1 MTLRSATSSTLSDAS
16 RDASRNASRRGT
28 DLPDTED
35 AGAAPG
41 ARFAGRSRRDTTFKG
56 MLDAPIQRWFSIT
69 PAYAPALVADCAE
82 HLGSGRDDR
91 YLDPFS
97 GSGTTAV
104 WCRLHGLLCTAV
116 EWNPA
121 LHFISSVKAG
131 WSADPAALEAA
142 GAVFIAAWRA
152 ALPGSAAA
160 GDYLRSHA
168 AYVPRIS
175 NPQRWWSASTLAE
188 LTAAR
193 HTLACHP
200 PEAALRPGIQLALL
214 RILLEV
220 SRARYTH
227 ASVTFARG
235 EDDQPTPSALPAF
248 ARRLAEM
255 VADLR
260 ALDGHP
266 QRLASVLH
274 GNSLALDA
282 VLPDPGTYTRLICS
296 PPYPNRYSYARE
308 TRPHLF
314 FLDLIASAAAV
325 GELEHSAM
333 GGTWGRATSA
343 LSQPHAPASPE
354 VASVMAPLL
363 ATLRAAHPLM
373 ANYAVRYFND
383 FWRHVQ
389 SLDRAMAP
397 HARLA
402 YVVGNSKLGGVP
414 VPVAE
419 WLLALFEAAGW
430 RRLGEGIHHMR
441 RRNSRSGLV
450 ESVIFVER

>member
-1 MTLRSATSSTLSDAS
+1 MTLGQTAATTQHDTPKDAA
-16 RDASRNASRRGT
+16 AS
-28 DLPDTED
+28 
-35 AGAAPG
+35 G

-56 MLDAPIQRWFSIT
+56 KLDAPIQRWFSIT

-82 HLGSGRDDR
+82 HLGAGPDER

-104 WCRLHGLLCTAV
+104 WCRLHGLSCTAV

-121 LHFISSVKAG
+121 LHFISSVKAS
-131 WSADPAALEAA
+131 WSAAPTALEEA
-142 GAVFIAAWRA
+142 GAAFVASWRA
-152 ALPGSAAA
+152 ALSTSADA
-160 GDYLRSHA
+160 GDYLRAHP

-175 NPQRWWSASTLAE
+175 NPQRWWSLATLAE
-188 LTAAR
+188 LAAAR
-193 HTLACHP
+193 RTLASHP
-200 PEAALRPGIQLALL
+200 PDAALRPGIQLALL

-227 ASVTFARG
+227 ASVTFAR
-235 EDDQPTPSALPAF
+235 DDARPTPAALPAF
-248 ARRLAEM
+248 ERRLAEM

-260 ALDGHP
+260 ALASQP
-266 QRLASVLH
+266 QRLATVLH

-282 VLPDPGTYTRLICS
+282 VLPDAGAYTRVICS

-314 FLDLIASAAAV
+314 FLDLVANAAAV
-325 GELEHSAM
+325 GELEYTAM

-343 LSQPHAPASPE
+343 LNQPHTPASAE
-354 VASVMAPLL
+354 VAHIMAPLL
-363 ATLRAAHPLM
+363 ETLRAAHPLM

-389 SLDRAMAP
+389 ALDRAMAP

-402 YVVGNSKLGGVP
+402 YVVGNSTLGGVP
-414 VPVAE
+414 VPVAD
-419 WLLALFEAAGW
+419 WLLELFEAAGW
-430 RRLGEGIHHMR
+430 RRLGAGIHHMR
-441 RRNSRSGLV
+441 RRNSRAGLV

>member
-1 MTLRSATSSTLSDAS
+1 MTLFEVPAAERFTG
-16 RDASRNASRRGT
+16 RGRR
-28 DLPDTED
+28 E
-35 AGAAPG
+35 
-41 ARFAGRSRRDTTFKG
+41 TTFKG
-56 MLDAPIQRWFSIT
+56 KLDEPVQRWFSIT
-69 PAYAPALVADCAE
+69 PSYAPALVADCAE
-82 HLGSGRDDR
+82 HLGAGPSER

-104 WCRLHGLLCTAV
+104 WCRLTARPCTAV

-131 WSADPAALEAA
+131 WTADPDALAEA
-142 GAVFIAAWRA
+142 GATFAAAWTA
-152 ALPGSAAA
+152 DTPDPADAAA
-160 GDYLRSHA
+160 YLQAHQEH
-168 AYVPRIS
+168 VPRIS
-175 NPQRWWSASTLAE
+175 NPQRWWATATLAE

-193 HTLACHP
+193 ATLAAQP
-200 PEAALRPGIQLALL
+200 PATALRPGIELALL

-220 SRARYTH
+220 SRARYNH
-227 ASVTFARG
+227 ASVTFAPH
-235 EDDQPTPSALPAF
+235 DDGRPAPPARTVF
-248 ARRLAEM
+248 ERRLAEM

-260 ALDGHP
+260 AVADRP
-266 QRLASVLH
+266 QWLAAVLR
-274 GNSLALDA
+274 GNSLALHA
-282 VLPDPGTYTRLICS
+282 VLPDPGAYTRVICS

-314 FLDLIASAAAV
+314 FLDLVVDAAAV
-325 GELEHSAM
+325 GRLEHEAM

-343 LSQPHAPASPE
+343 LYEPHAPESPE
-354 VASVMAPLL
+354 VADAMDPLL
-363 ATLRAAHPLM
+363 DRLRAAHPLM

-402 YVVGNSKLGGVP
+402 YVVGNSKLGGVD
-414 VPVAE
+414 VPVAA
-419 WLLALFEAAGW
+419 WILHLFAAAGW
-430 RRLGEGIHHMR
+430 RPLGQGIHHMR

>member
-1 MTLRSATSSTLSDAS
+1 VSALEADLSDTPPPRFA
-16 RDASRNASRRGT
+16 RRG
-28 DLPDTED
+28 
-35 AGAAPG
+35 
-41 ARFAGRSRRDTTFKG
+41 RRETTFKG
-56 MLDAPIQRWFSIT
+56 TLDEPIQRWFTIT
-69 PAYAPALVADCAE
+69 PTYAPALVADCAA
-82 HLGSGRDDR
+82 HLGAGPGER

-104 WCRLHGLLCTAV
+104 WCRLSGRPCTAV

-121 LHFISSVKAG
+121 LHFVSLVKAG
-131 WSADPAALEAA
+131 WTAEPDALAAA
-142 GAVFIAAWRA
+142 GAAFAAAW
-152 ALPGSAAA
+152 AAA
-160 GDYLRSHA
+160 TPEPADAA
-168 AYVPRIS
+168 AYLSAHQEYVPGIS
-175 NPQRWWSASTLAE
+175 HPQRWWAIPALAE

-193 HTLACHP
+193 ATLAAQP
-200 PEAALRPGIQLALL
+200 SAPAVRPGIELALL
-214 RILLEV
+214 RILLAV
-220 SRARYTH
+220 SRARYSH
-227 ASVTFARG
+227 ASVTFAPP
-235 EDDQPTPSALPAF
+235 DDRPAPSARTLF
-248 ARRLAEM
+248 ERRLAEM

-260 ALDGHP
+260 AVAGRP
-266 QRLASVLH
+266 QCLAAVVR

-282 VLPDPGTYTRLICS
+282 VLPGPGTYTRVICS

-314 FLDLIASAAAV
+314 FLDLIADAAAV
-325 GELEHSAM
+325 GRLEHEAM

-343 LSQPHAPASPE
+343 LHAPHTPASPE
-354 VASVMAPLL
+354 VAGVMAPLL
-363 ATLRAAHPLM
+363 DQLRAAHPLM

-402 YVVGNSKLGGVP
+402 YVIGNSKLGGVD
-414 VPVAE
+414 VPVAD
-419 WLLALFEAAGW
+419 WILALFTAAGW
-430 RRLGEGIHHMR
+430 RPFGEGLHHMR

>member
-1 MTLRSATSSTLSDAS
+1 VSALEDTPPTTHPPRFSG
-16 RDASRNASRRGT
+16 RGRR
-28 DLPDTED
+28 E
-35 AGAAPG
+35 
-41 ARFAGRSRRDTTFKG
+41 TTFKG
-56 MLDAPIQRWFSIT
+56 KLDEPVQRWFSIT
-69 PAYAPALVADCAE
+69 PSYAPALVADCAE
-82 HLGSGRDDR
+82 HLGCGPSER

-104 WCRLHGLLCTAV
+104 WCRLTARPSTAV

-121 LHFISSVKAG
+121 LHLISAVKAG
-131 WSADPAALEAA
+131 WTADPDALAEA
-142 GAVFIAAWRA
+142 GAAFSAAWA
-152 ALPGSAAA
+152 AAAPGSADA
-160 GDYLRSHA
+160 A
-168 AYVPRIS
+168 AYLAAHQEHVPRIS
-175 NPQRWWSASTLAE
+175 NPQRWWCTPTLAE

-193 HTLACHP
+193 ATLAAQP
-200 PEAALRPGIQLALL
+200 PEPALRPGVELAML

-220 SRARYTH
+220 SRARYNH
-227 ASVTFARG
+227 ASVTFAPH
-235 EDDQPTPSALPAF
+235 DDRSPPPARAVF
-248 ARRLAEM
+248 ERRLAEM

-260 ALDGHP
+260 AVAGHP
-266 QRLASVLH
+266 QRLATVLR
-274 GNSLALDA
+274 GNSLALHT
-282 VLPDPGTYTRLICS
+282 VLPDPGAYTRVICS

-314 FLDLIASAAAV
+314 FLDLIADAAAV
-325 GELEHSAM
+325 GRLEHEAM

-343 LSQPHAPASPE
+343 LSQPHTPESPE
-354 VASVMAPLL
+354 VAGVMAPLL
-363 ATLRAAHPLM
+363 DRLRAAHPVM

-402 YVVGNSKLGGVP
+402 YVVGNSKLGGVDM
-414 VPVAE
+414 PVAE
-419 WLLALFEAAGW
+419 WILHLFAAAGW
-430 RRLGEGIHHMR
+430 RPLGQGIHHMR